1 MSGTIRADSRLDATW
16 EQNRPYD
23 AIAKTF
29 HWLVAVLIVAQ
40 FATEL
45 IPEDWA
51 SKGALKSWHVSIG
64 PSILALMLLRL
75 AWRLTHRPPLAP
87 EDLSPGLRVLS
98 RATHWS
104 FYVLLIVLPLLGWVA
119 ASGFGATPY
128 LFGLIPLP
136 ALIAKDKST
145 AEAVGGVHG
154 LLAWALLALVFLHV
168 AGALYHAV
176 VKRDGVVGRMLPGG
190 SRSG

>member
-1 MSGTIRADSRLDATW
+1 MSGIISADSRLDATR
-16 EQNRPYD
+16 EQNRRYD
-23 AIAKTF
+23 AVAKTF

-51 SKGALKSWHVSIG
+51 PKGALKSWHVSIG

-87 EDLSPGLRVLS
+87 EGLSPGLRLLS

-104 FYVLLIVLPLLGWVA
+104 FYALLIVLPLLGWVA

-136 ALIAKDKST
+136 ALIAKDKPT

-176 VKRDGVVGRMLPGG
+176 VKHDGVVGRMLPGG
-190 SRSG
+190 SKSG